1 MRYKARSRPDVCDST
16 ITNATGQISCV
27 SFSNCGMT
35 RMDNGAKLR
44 QKGSNRSARHM
55 FGDPP
60 KHLPQHFAVV
70 VVPEFTMMPV
80 TSAIE
85 PLRLANRMSEKSL
98 YKWTMHSADGQ
109 PVAASNGI
117 LAMVDGDLT
126 AIPEGATILICA
138 GLNVQHHTDKR
149 LVAWL
154 RKVARK
160 GTNIG
165 AVCTGAHILAE
176 AGLLDGYKCT
186 IHWENLPGFSEAFP
200 EIDSTGGLFEIDR
213 DRFTSAG
220 GTTALDMMLTLIASQ
235 HGPELASSVA
245 EGILHSPIRHHSEH
259 QRMSLPARIGARHP
273 KLVGIIEE
281 MEQNLEEPLS
291 PSILAKQAGLS
302 TRQLERLFRRYL
314 DRSPKRYYLE
324 LRLKKARSLLLQT
337 DMSVINVA
345 LACGFSSPS
354 HFSKCYR
361 AFYGRTPYRER
372 GIPVI
377 DAAPAEA

>member
-1 MRYKARSRPDVCDST
+1 
-16 ITNATGQISCV
+16 
-27 SFSNCGMT
+27 
-35 RMDNGAKLR
+35 
-44 QKGSNRSARHM
+44 M
-55 FGDPP
+55 FGDKPRE
-60 KHLPQHFAVV
+60 LPQHVALI

-80 TSAIE
+80 TAAVE
-85 PLRLANRMSEKSL
+85 PLRLANRHAERELYRWSL
-98 YKWTMHSADGQ
+98 HSVDGE

-117 LAMVDGDLT
+117 LTMVNGDLE
-126 AIPEGATILICA
+126 AIDEHSLAIVCG
-138 GLNVQHHTDKR
+138 GLNVQKHADKR
-149 LVAWL
+149 LLNWL
-154 RKVARK
+154 RKAARR
-160 GTNIG
+160 GMTLG
-165 AVCTGAHILAE
+165 AVCTGAHVLAE
-176 AGLLDGYKCT
+176 ANVIDGYRCT

-200 EIDSTGGLFEIDR
+200 ELDITGSLFEIDR

-220 GTTALDMMLTLIASQ
+220 GTSALDMMLALIAAQ
-235 HGPELASSVA
+235 HGPELASAVA
-245 EGILHSPIRHHSEH
+245 ELVLHSPIRHHSEH

-273 KLVGIIEE
+273 KLVGIIER
-281 MEQNLEEPLS
+281 MEGNLEEPLS
-291 PSILAKQAGLS
+291 PSTLARQAGLS

-372 GIPVI
+372 GIPAVSR
-377 DAAPAEA
+377 PLPEAGTA

>member
-1 MRYKARSRPDVCDST
+1 
-16 ITNATGQISCV
+16 
-27 SFSNCGMT
+27 
-35 RMDNGAKLR
+35 
-44 QKGSNRSARHM
+44 M

-60 KHLPQHFAVV
+60 KELPQHFAVIMA
-70 VVPEFTMMPV
+70 PEFTMMPV

-85 PLRLANRMSEKSL
+85 PLRIANRLSEKTL
-98 YKWTMHSADGQ
+98 YKWTMHSVDGQ

-117 LAMVDGDLT
+117 LAMVNGDLS
-126 AIPEGATILICA
+126 AVPENATILICA
-138 GLNVQHHTDKR
+138 GLNVQRHTDKR
-149 LVAWL
+149 LIAWL

-160 GTNIG
+160 GTDIG

-176 AGLLDGYKCT
+176 AGLLDGHKCT
-186 IHWENLPGFSEAFP
+186 IHWENLPGFTEAFP
-200 EIDSTGGLFEIDR
+200 EIDATGGLFEIDR

-235 HGPELASSVA
+235 HGPELASAVA
-245 EGILHSPIRHHSEH
+245 EGILHAPIRHHSEH

-281 MEQNLEEPLS
+281 MEKNLEEPLS
-291 PSILAKQAGLS
+291 PSLLARQAGLS

-345 LACGFSSPS
+345 LACGFASPS

-377 DAAPAEA
+377 DGTMAAAETA

>member
-1 MRYKARSRPDVCDST
+1 
-16 ITNATGQISCV
+16 
-27 SFSNCGMT
+27 
-35 RMDNGAKLR
+35 
-44 QKGSNRSARHM
+44 M
-55 FGDPP
+55 FGEKPQE
-60 KHLPQHFAVV
+60 LPQNFAFIM
-70 VVPEFTMMPV
+70 VPEFTMMPV

-85 PLRLANRMSEKSL
+85 PLRIANRLSEKTL
-98 YKWTMHSADGQ
+98 YKWTMHSEDGK

-117 LAMVDGDLT
+117 LAMVNGDLD
-126 AIPEGATILICA
+126 AIPEHATVVVCG
-138 GLNVQHHTDKR
+138 GLNVQRYAEKR
-149 LVAWL
+149 LLSWL
-154 RKVARK
+154 RKADRR
-160 GTNIG
+160 GHDIG
-165 AVCTGAHILAE
+165 ALCTGAHILAE

-200 EIDSTGGLFEIDR
+200 EIDATGGLFEIDR
-213 DRFTSAG
+213 DRFSSAG

-235 HGPELASSVA
+235 HGADLASAVA
-245 EGILHSPIRHHSEH
+245 EAIVHSPIRHHSEH

-273 KLVGIIEE
+273 KLVSIIEE
-281 MEQNLEEPLS
+281 MEGNLEEPLS
-291 PSILAKQAGLS
+291 PSVLAKQAGLS

-372 GIPVI
+372 GIP
-377 DAAPAEA
+377 ALTAGGAERA

>member
-1 MRYKARSRPDVCDST
+1 
-16 ITNATGQISCV
+16 
-27 SFSNCGMT
+27 
-35 RMDNGAKLR
+35 
-44 QKGSNRSARHM
+44 M
-55 FGDPP
+55 FGD
-60 KHLPQHFAVV
+60 KAKRLPQHFALVL
-70 VVPEFTMMPV
+70 VPEFTMMPV

-85 PLRLANRMSEKSL
+85 PLRIANRLSEKSF
-98 YKWTMHSADGQ
+98 YKWTMHSVDGK

-117 LAMVDGDLT
+117 LTMVDGDL
-126 AIPEGATILICA
+126 ATIPDHATIIVCA
-138 GLNVQHHTDKR
+138 GLNVQHHSDKR
-149 LVAWL
+149 LTAWL
-154 RKVARK
+154 RKTARR
-160 GTNIG
+160 GVDLG
-165 AVCTGAHILAE
+165 AVCTGAHLLAE
-176 AGLLDGYKCT
+176 AGILDGYRCT

-200 EIDSTGGLFEIDR
+200 DIDATGGLFEIDR

-220 GTTALDMMLTLIASQ
+220 GTTALDMMLTTIASQ
-235 HGPELASSVA
+235 HGPDLASAVA
-245 EGILHSPIRHHSEH
+245 EAVLHSPIRHHSEH

-273 KLVGIIEE
+273 KLVSIIEK
-281 MEQNLEEPLS
+281 MEENLEDPLS
-291 PSILAKQAGLS
+291 PSLLAKQAGLS

-345 LACGFSSPS
+345 LASGFSSPS

-377 DAAPAEA
+377 AQAAG

>member
-1 MRYKARSRPDVCDST
+1 
-16 ITNATGQISCV
+16 
-27 SFSNCGMT
+27 
-35 RMDNGAKLR
+35 
-44 QKGSNRSARHM
+44 M

-60 KHLPQHFAVV
+60 KQLPQEIALIL
-70 VVPEFTMMPV
+70 VPEYTMMPV

-85 PLRLANRMSEKSL
+85 PLRLANRAAEKQL

-117 LAMVDGDLT
+117 LTMVDGDLES
-126 AIPEGATILICA
+126 IPPEAMVIVCG
-138 GLNVQHHTDKR
+138 GLNIQHHSDKR
-149 LVAWL
+149 LLNWL
-154 RKVARK
+154 RKAARK
-160 GTNIG
+160 GLVIG
-165 AVCTGAHILAE
+165 AVCTGAHLLAE
-176 AGLLDGYKCT
+176 AGLLANRRCT
-186 IHWENLPGFSEAFP
+186 IHWENMPGFTEAFP
-200 EIDSTGGLFEIDR
+200 DLEATGGLFEIDE

-220 GTTALDMMLTLIASQ
+220 GTTALDMMLTMIAAQ
-235 HGPELASSVA
+235 HGQDLASNVA
-245 EGILHSPIRHHSEH
+245 EQVLHSPIRHHSEH

-273 KLVGIIEE
+273 KLVTIIER
-281 MEQNLEEPLS
+281 MEENLEDPLS
-291 PSILAKQAGLS
+291 PSLLAKQAGLS

-345 LACGFSSPS
+345 LACGFTSPS

-372 GIPVI
+372 GV
-377 DAAPAEA
+377 PALEAHG